1 LVKKTTAEAKGMKAK
16 PWYQQEQAEILQ
28 SLGTRISGL
37 NLTEVAERQKEYPNV
52 LDTEENSKPW
62 LMFLRQ
68 FTETMVLVLL
78 AATVISGAIGAM
90 ADAITILA
98 IVIINAVLGFIQE
111 YRAEKSLEAIK
122 KMASPHAVV
131 IRAGRKQSVAASEL
145 VPGDIVWVEA
155 GDKIPADVRFLE
167 THSLEVEEA
176 ALTGESV
183 PVEKNSQP
191 IVGETP
197 LAERFNLGF
206 MGTSVTR
213 GRGLA
218 VVVETGMHTEMGR
231 IAALIKNTEQVMTP
245 LQRKLDQLGK
255 TLIVICLGVC
265 ALVTVMGI
273 LRGEP
278 VMTMFMAGI
287 SLAVAAIP
295 EGLPAIVT
303 VVLAIG
309 VQRMAAHNAIVRKLP
324 AVETLGCTTAICS
337 DKTGTLTQNKMTVV
351 RLATLKHHLMISSE
365 DGHQVKGTFIGN
377 NQQEVNPLQDSTL
390 KRILEVAWNCNN
402 SQLTQEKGEIES
414 EGDPTEIALRAMAYK
429 AGLRNSL
436 KRIREIPFD
445 SEKKRMSVVVQ
456 QGNKYF
462 VFTKGALEQILPLCQ
477 KVEGGRSFTQDKS
490 ALLAL
495 QDKWA
500 EQALRVLAFAYRE
513 INWAEAHNL
522 PEHQLEK
529 NLTLLGVCGMIDPPR
544 VGVTESVR
552 LCRQAGITPIMITGD
567 HPATAL
573 AIGQQIGLSDHNQAL
588 IGSQIDALDDRQ
600 LFQKTMQSRV
610 FARVTPQHKNRI
622 VKVLQ
627 KYGHVVAMTGDGVN
641 DAPAV
646 KAADIGISM
655 GITGTEVTK
664 EASAMILADDDFST
678 IVKAVYQGRA
688 IYDNIRKF
696 IRYLLGC
703 NIGEV
708 LVMFMASLL
717 AMPLPLLPIQI
728 LWVNLVTDGL
738 PAMALGLEPPVPGI
752 MQRKPRPVDE
762 GVFSRGLG
770 WIILSRGIFISVI
783 TLISFSVGLVYF
795 KVQGMDE
802 LSLARSMALTTLVIA
817 QLFYVFECRSETF
830 SPFELGFFKNKFL
843 IGAVVCSL
851 TMHLAVL
858 YIPFFQHIFQTV
870 ALSWWQWLIIVGMAG
885 VRFIWKYLLY
895 IGNLL
900 VSRNLY
906 VKMGHSKP

>member
-1 LVKKTTAEAKGMKAK
+1 MLK
-16 PWYQQEQAEILQ
+16 PWYQQNQTEVLQ
-28 SLGTRISGL
+28 SLGTRLSGL
-37 NLTEVAERQKEYPNV
+37 ELKEAEERQKQYENV
-52 LDTEENSKPW
+52 LDTADNNKPW
-62 LMFLRQ
+62 LIFLRQ
-68 FTETMVLVLL
+68 FTDTMVLVLL

-90 ADAITILA
+90 ADALTIMA
-98 IVIINAVLGFIQE
+98 IVMINAILGFIQE

-122 KMASPHAVV
+122 KMASPRAVV
-131 IRAGRKQSVAASEL
+131 IRAGQKQYVAASEL
-145 VPGDIVWVEA
+145 VPGDIIWVEA

-167 THSLEVEEA
+167 TFSLEVEES

-183 PVEKNSQP
+183 PVEKHSQT
-191 IVGETP
+191 INQEVP

-218 VVVETGMHTEMGR
+218 VVVETGMRTEMGK
-231 IAALIKNTEQVMTP
+231 IAALIKDAEQVMTP

-255 TLIVICLGVC
+255 TLIVICIGVC
-265 ALVTVMGI
+265 ALVTVLGI

-278 VMTMFMAGI
+278 IMTMFMAGI

-324 AVETLGCTTAICS
+324 AVETLGCTTVICS

-351 RLATLKHHLMISSE
+351 RVATLKHDLIVTSE
-365 DGHQVKGTFIGN
+365 GGNQLKGKYLAP
-377 NQQEVNPLQDSTL
+377 NQQELDPLRDNTL
-390 KRILEVAWNCNN
+390 KRMMEVARNCNN
-402 SQLTQEKGEIES
+402 AQLTKNNGEIEIQ
-414 EGDPTEIALRAMAYK
+414 GDPTEAALLAMAYK
-429 AGLRNSL
+429 AGLRDSY
-436 KRIREIPFD
+436 KRIREVPFD
-445 SEKKRMSVVVQ
+445 SERKRMTVVVQ
-456 QGNKYF
+456 QGDKYL
-462 VFTKGALEQILPLCQ
+462 VLTKGALEQILPLCR
-477 KVEGGRSFTQDKS
+477 KAEGGKNYQQDKTT
-490 ALLAL
+490 LLNL
-495 QDKWA
+495 QNEWA
-500 EQALRVLAFAYRE
+500 EKALRVLAFAYRE
-513 INWAEAHNL
+513 FNWAEAHNL
-522 PEHQLEK
+522 PDQQLEK
-529 NLTLLGVCGMIDPPR
+529 DLILLGVCGMIDPPR
-544 VGVTESVR
+544 EGVTESVR

-573 AIGQQIGLSDHNQAL
+573 AIGRQIGLSEHDQAL
-588 IGSQIDALDDRQ
+588 VGTKIDSLDDRQ
-600 LFQKTMQSRV
+600 LYQKTMQSRI
-610 FARVTPQHKNRI
+610 FARVTPQNKNRI

-738 PAMALGLEPPVPGI
+738 PAMALGLEPPEPGI
-752 MQRKPRPVDE
+752 MRRKPRPVNE

-770 WIILSRGIFISVI
+770 WIILSRGVFISVI
-783 TLISFSVGLVYF
+783 TLISFSVGLVFY
-795 KVQGMDE
+795 KAQGIND

-830 SPFELGFFKNKFL
+830 TPFELGFFTNRFL
-843 IGAVVCSL
+843 IGAVICSL
-851 TMHLAVL
+851 SMHVAVL
-858 YIPFFQHIFQTV
+858 YIPFFQNIFQTV
-870 ALSWWQWLIIVGMAG
+870 ALNWWQWGIILSMAG

-895 IGNLL
+895 IGKLL
-900 VSRNLY
+900 VSGN
-906 VKMGHSKP
+906 